1 MGCGCS
7 SFDGGYNNAEGKKLS
22 KESIKGRIKQL
33 ENWLKRAGNTPAA
46 ANLRKEL
53 EKYKNM
59 LAQSNNESTTND
71 SGDGEKKGLT
81 LTQKGLIGLAAMGV
95 VSIGAYFIIK
105 RFRN

>member
-7 SFDGGYNNAEGKKLS
+7 SFDGGYNNAEGQKPS
-22 KESIKGRIKQL
+22 KETIKKTISKL
-33 ENWLKRAGNTPAA
+33 ENLLKRLGSTPAA
-46 ANLRKEL
+46 ANVRKEL

-59 LAQSNNESTTND
+59 LAQSNNESTTN
-71 SGDGEKKGLT
+71 SGGGVDKKGLT

-105 RFRN
+105 RFRK